1 MHPLAEIVK
10 AGIGLFLTL
19 GDCVFD
25 EVAAYVFHGV
35 QPKTDL
41 TVIIGGKAAVGN
53 IYIRRQHL
61 DAQTGAL
68 AGILN
73 DLIRIIQHAG
83 QQCCHELAGV
93 MALEVSGLESHIG
106 VAGRMALV
114 EGVGR
119 KTGHF
124 VVDLVCHLLRDTV
137 GNAPRTFVAGL
148 GAAVHK
154 MFPLGFHDG
163 VLLFAHG
170 AADVICLP
178 EGEARQFPEDLH
190 DLLLIDDAAVG
201 HIQNVRQLRGLVA
214 DLVWFVP
221 VAQIGGNGVH
231 GARTVQADQSD
242 NVFKVLGLQAHKHL
256 FHAGGFQLEHA
267 LGIALPQHFIG
278 IRVVIVQITDGELRV
293 LLLHRN
299 LRISDDS
306 QGAQP
311 QKVHLQKTQ
320 LFDLG
325 HVELGHRQA
334 VICCQ
339 RQIVIGGFR
348 RNDHAC
354 CVGGGVPGHT
364 LHLQC
369 GVDEFCYLR
378 VGIVELF
385 QLAGNLQCPLEG
397 HLQFHGHKLCYH
409 VHLLVWNTHHAAHI
423 PDGVAGCHGTKGDDL
438 RHMIRTVFAVDVVDD
453 LLSALVAEVHIEI
466 RHTDAFGVQKALE
479 DQVIAD
485 GVDIRNAHA
494 VSGNTTRAGAASRPH
509 RDALTFCKIDVVPY
523 DEVIVGVPHG
533 LDHADLVF
541 QAVNVGLR
549 HVRAVAAFQAVPAE
563 FFKVGLIV
571 HAVRGFV
578 VGDLGVTEL
587 KVKIALLGDLCRI
600 GAGLRY
606 HGEQLVHLVCGLDVE
621 FIGLEL
627 HAVGVL
633 NGLAGL
639 DAQQDALHLGVL
651 FAQIMGVVGGCHGDA
666 RLPGKLDELRQN
678 SGILFQAVILQF
690 DVVILCTEQI
700 PVPQRSR
707 LCALVVPCQNGL
719 RDLARQTGRKADQS
733 LVVLLQK
740 LLIHTGLG
748 VKALHKAG
756 RDHFDQVLIAGLVFA
771 Q

>member
-1 MHPLAEIVK
+1 
-10 AGIGLFLTL
+10 
-19 GDCVFD
+19 
-25 EVAAYVFHGV
+25 
-35 QPKTDL
+35 
-41 TVIIGGKAAVGN
+41 
-53 IYIRRQHL
+53 
-61 DAQTGAL
+61 
-68 AGILN
+68 
-73 DLIRIIQHAG
+73 
-83 QQCCHELAGV
+83 
-93 MALEVSGLESHIG
+93 
-106 VAGRMALV
+106 MALV
-114 EGVGR
+114 EGVGG

-178 EGEARQFPEDLH
+178 EGEACQLPEDLH

-201 HIQNVRQLRGLVA
+201 HIQNVRQLRGLVT
-214 DLVWFVP
+214 DLIRFVP
-221 VAQIGGNGVH
+221 VAQIGGNGIH
-231 GARTVQADQSD
+231 RTRAVQTDQSD
-242 NVFKVLGLQAHKHL
+242 DIFKVLGLQPHKHL
-256 FHAGGFQLEHA
+256 LHARGFQLEHT
-267 LGIALPQHFIG
+267 LGIALPQHFVG

-348 RNDHAC
+348 RNDHTRR
-354 CVGGGVPGHT
+354 VGGGVPGHA
-364 LHLQC
+364 LHLQR
-369 GVDEFCYLR
+369 GVDELGHLR

-423 PDGVAGCHGTKGDDL
+423 PDGVAGSHGTKGNDL
-438 RHMIRTVFAVDVVDD
+438 RHMIRTVFAVHIVDD
-453 LLSALVAEVHIEI
+453 LLPALVAEVHIEI
-466 RHTDAFGVQKALE
+466 RHTDALRVQKALE

-485 GVDIRNAHA
+485 GVDIRDSNT
-494 VSGNTTRAGAASRPH
+494 VGGNTARAGTSSRPH
-509 RDALTFCKIDVVPY
+509 RDALTFCKIDVVPHN
-523 DEVIVGVPHG
+523 EVVVGIPHG

-549 HVRAVAAFQAVPAE
+549 HIRAIAALQAVPAE

-571 HAVRGFV
+571 HAARGFV

-587 KVKIALLGDLCRI
+587 KVKIALLGNLCRI
-600 GAGLRY
+600 GTGFRY

-621 FIGLEL
+621 FISLEL
-627 HAVGVL
+627 HAVGIL

-719 RDLARQTGRKADQS
+719 RDLACKTGRKADQS
-733 LVVLLQK
+733 LVVLFEQ
-740 LLIHTGLG
+740 LLINAGLG
-748 VKALHKAG
+748 VKPLHKTG
-756 RDHFDQVLIAGLVFA
+756 RDHFDQVLVAGLVFA

>member
-10 AGIGLFLTL
+10 AGIGLSLTL
-19 GDCVFD
+19 GDCVLD
-25 EVAAYVFHGV
+25 KVAAYVFHSV

-41 TVIIGGKAAVGN
+41 SVIIGGKAAVGDVH
-53 IYIRRQHL
+53 IRRQHL

-83 QQCCHELAGV
+83 QQCCHELAGI
-93 MALEVSGLESHIG
+93 MALEISGLESHIG

-119 KTGHF
+119 KAGHL

-137 GNAPRTFVAGL
+137 GNAAGAFVAGL

-170 AADVICLP
+170 AANVICLS

-201 HIQNVRQLRGLVA
+201 HIQNVCQLRSLVA
-214 DLVWFVP
+214 DLVRLVP
-221 VAQIGGNGVH
+221 IAQIGGNGVH
-231 GARTVQADQSD
+231 GARAVQTDQSD
-242 NVFKVLGLQAHKHL
+242 DIFKVLGLQPHKHL
-256 FHAGGFQLEHA
+256 LHAGGFQLEHT
-267 LGIALPQHFIG
+267 LGIALPQHFVG

-293 LLLHRN
+293 LLLYRN

-306 QGAQP
+306 QGAQT

-325 HVELGHRQA
+325 HVELSHRQA
-334 VICCQ
+334 VVGGK
-339 RQIVIGGFR
+339 RQIIIRRFR
-348 RNDHAC
+348 RNNHARR
-354 CVGGGVPGHT
+354 VGGGVPGHS

-369 GVDEFCYLR
+369 GVDEFGHLR

-397 HLQFHGHKLCYH
+397 HFQFHGHKLCYH
-409 VHLLVWNTHHAAHI
+409 VHLLVWNTHHAAHV

-466 RHTDAFGVQKALE
+466 RHTDALRVQKALE

-485 GVDIRNAHA
+485 GVDIRDAHA
-494 VSGNTTRAGAASRPH
+494 VGSNTARAGAASRPH

-523 DEVIVGVPHG
+523 DEVVVGIPHG

-541 QAVNVGLR
+541 QAVDVSLR

-563 FFKVGLIV
+563 FFKVGLII

-578 VGDLGVTEL
+578 VRDLGVTEL

-600 GAGLRY
+600 GAGFRY

-621 FIGLEL
+621 FISLEL
-627 HAVGVL
+627 HAVGIL

-651 FAQIMGVVGGCHGDA
+651 FA
-666 RLPGKLDELRQN
+666 
-678 SGILFQAVILQF
+678 
-690 DVVILCTEQI
+690 
-700 PVPQRSR
+700 
-707 LCALVVPCQNGL
+707 
-719 RDLARQTGRKADQS
+719 
-733 LVVLLQK
+733 
-740 LLIHTGLG
+740 
-748 VKALHKAG
+748 
-756 RDHFDQVLIAGLVFA
+756 
-771 Q
+771 

>member
-1 MHPLAEIVK
+1 
-10 AGIGLFLTL
+10 
-19 GDCVFD
+19 
-25 EVAAYVFHGV
+25 
-35 QPKTDL
+35 
-41 TVIIGGKAAVGN
+41 
-53 IYIRRQHL
+53 
-61 DAQTGAL
+61 
-68 AGILN
+68 
-73 DLIRIIQHAG
+73 
-83 QQCCHELAGV
+83 
-93 MALEVSGLESHIG
+93 
-106 VAGRMALV
+106 MALV

-119 KTGHF
+119 KAGHF
-124 VVDLVCHLLRDTV
+124 IVDLVCHLLRDAV
-137 GNAPRTFVAGL
+137 GNAARAFVAGL

-178 EGEARQFPEDLH
+178 EGEACQLPEDLH

-214 DLVWFVP
+214 DLIRFVP
-221 VAQIGGNGVH
+221 VAQIGGNGIH
-231 GARTVQADQSD
+231 GARAVQADQSD
-242 NVFKVLGLQAHKHL
+242 DIFKVLGLQPHKHL
-256 FHAGGFQLEHA
+256 LHAGRFQLEHA
-267 LGIALPQHFIG
+267 LGIALPQHFVG
-278 IRVVIVQITDGELRV
+278 VRVVIVQITDGELRV

-306 QGAQP
+306 QGAQT

-320 LFDLG
+320 FFDLG

-369 GVDEFCYLR
+369 GIDELGHLR

-397 HLQFHGHKLCYH
+397 HFQLHGHKLCYH

-423 PDGVAGCHGTKGDDL
+423 PDGVAGGHGTKGDDL
-438 RHMIRTVFAVDVVDD
+438 RHMVRTVFAVDVVDD

-466 RHTDAFGVQKALE
+466 RHTDAFGIQKALE
-479 DQVIAD
+479 DQIIAD

-509 RDALTFCKIDVVPY
+509 RDALTFCKIDIVPY
-523 DEVIVGVPHG
+523 DEVVVGIPHR
-533 LDHADLVF
+533 LNHADLIF
-541 QAVNVGLR
+541 QAVDVGLR
-549 HVRAVAAFQAVPAE
+549 HIRAIAALQAVPAE
-563 FFKVGLIV
+563 LFKVGLIV

-627 HAVGVL
+627 HAVSIL

-651 FAQIMGVVGGCHGDA
+651 FA
-666 RLPGKLDELRQN
+666 
-678 SGILFQAVILQF
+678 
-690 DVVILCTEQI
+690 
-700 PVPQRSR
+700 
-707 LCALVVPCQNGL
+707 
-719 RDLARQTGRKADQS
+719 
-733 LVVLLQK
+733 
-740 LLIHTGLG
+740 
-748 VKALHKAG
+748 
-756 RDHFDQVLIAGLVFA
+756 
-771 Q
+771 